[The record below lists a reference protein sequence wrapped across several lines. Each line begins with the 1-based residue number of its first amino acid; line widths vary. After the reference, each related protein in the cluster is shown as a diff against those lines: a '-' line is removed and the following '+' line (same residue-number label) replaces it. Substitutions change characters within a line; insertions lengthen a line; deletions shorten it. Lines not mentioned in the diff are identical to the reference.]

1 MTKSLEDFKSELM
14 QNKAVRDAYEEMA
27 PEYEIARAIIEAR
40 IASGLTQA
48 ELAERMKTSQSYIAK
63 LESGRAMPSLRTLV
77 RVGQATGRRP
87 RFSFERRPESWALIR
102 ERKSKRLNSSH

>member
-1 MTKSLEDFKSELM
+1 MVFFFKQKTAYEMRISDWSSDVCSSDLM

-63 LESGRAMPSLRTLV
+63 LESGRAMPSLRTLEI
-77 RVGQATGRRP
+77 GR
-87 RFSFERRPESWALIR
+87 AACR
-102 ERKSKRLNSSH
+102 ERVCQ